1 MRYGLPDH
9 IPPNHCLVTKQYAVY
24 TPPIHDM
31 LQQIGDW
38 IDQQRPGGYIYG
50 ASRLGKT
57 RGVQWYLTDV
67 LEERFKV
74 VLPLVVWSRR
84 PDSQTSEKD
93 FWNQLLIA
101 SHFQFVDPSKP
112 LTKAVAIHLCKERF
126 ISIAKNA
133 QRNYVLLLIDEAQ
146 GVTFKEWN
154 WLLGLQN
161 QLDYDGY
168 LLSVFSI
175 GSHQLG
181 FQHEYL
187 AATCNAHIAA
197 RFMAASAQ
205 FHGLR
210 SEAELEYVLNAYDI
224 DSEWPPD
231 SKISFLEYFAPVDYA
246 DGRRLC
252 QCAPEF
258 WRALVALAPK
268 SVRLLEFPMQHVATA
283 IESTLFQLASGG
295 HWDEVTRYENWLD
308 NLARANFSDH
318 MRIIST

>member
-1 MRYGLPDH
+1 
-9 IPPNHCLVTKQYAVY
+9 
-24 TPPIHDM
+24 
-31 LQQIGDW
+31 
-38 IDQQRPGGYIYG
+38 
-50 ASRLGKT
+50 
-57 RGVQWYLTDV
+57 
-67 LEERFKV
+67 
-74 VLPLVVWSRR
+74 
-84 PDSQTSEKD
+84 
-93 FWNQLLIA
+93 
-101 SHFQFVDPSKP
+101 
-112 LTKAVAIHLCKERF
+112 
-126 ISIAKNA
+126 
-133 QRNYVLLLIDEAQ
+133 
-146 GVTFKEWN
+146 
-154 WLLGLQN
+154 
-161 QLDYDGY
+161 
-168 LLSVFSI
+168 
-175 GSHQLG
+175 
-181 FQHEYL
+181 
-187 AATCNAHIAA
+187 
-197 RFMAASAQ
+197 MAASAQ

-268 SVRLLEFPMQHVATA
+268 SVHLEFPMQHVATA